1 MWFSKIIEAG
11 LIMPMRNGNCQTA
24 CTYDSQQHLRNSQ
37 TCFGSLGENSFES
50 DVGLLACGFLMTSE
64 IPKDMEPIKSLRVVR
79 SQSQTAIS
87 NRRSLS
93 SGFKSLNWKDAVQRC
108 PSREVTLL
116 GTVRQDE
123 NS

>member
-1 MWFSKIIEAG
+1 MI
-11 LIMPMRNGNCQTA
+11 NGNCQTA

-37 TCFGSLGENSFES
+37 TYFARLGGENSFES

-123 NS
+123 NI

>member
-1 MWFSKIIEAG
+1 M
-11 LIMPMRNGNCQTA
+11 MNGNCQTA
-24 CTYDSQQHLRNSQ
+24 CMHLRLA
-37 TCFGSLGENSFES
+37 TAFKKLADIYFGRLGENSFES

-123 NS
+123 NI